1 MVILLTN
8 CNLTPSVDVG
18 YLYGFSLSV
27 INIFTR
33 RNPHLKLLPKE
44 GKSSV
49 SLHSQYCAP
58 RKDTMS
64 CGDII
69 CQDNFLFVSKYILY
83 GWTVRWLNGRC
94 IRLLDKKQSVVK
106 CRLSP
111 FYVVRLKLALA
122 SLH

>member
-8 CNLTPSVDVG
+8 CNLTPFIDVG
-18 YLYGFSLSV
+18 SLYGSSLSV

-69 CQDNFLFVSKYILY
+69 CQDNFLFVSKYIC
-83 GWTVRWLNGRC
+83 TVGQWGGLMVDA
-94 IRLLDKKQSVVK
+94 LD
-106 CRLSP
+106 
-111 FYVVRLKLALA
+111 F
-122 SLH
+122 